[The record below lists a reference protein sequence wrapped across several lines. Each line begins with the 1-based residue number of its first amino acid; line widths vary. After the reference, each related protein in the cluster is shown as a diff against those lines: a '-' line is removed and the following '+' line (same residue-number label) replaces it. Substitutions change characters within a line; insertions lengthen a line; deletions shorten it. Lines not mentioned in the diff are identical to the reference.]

1 MLSVIDRAVRFL
13 LWTKIDLEERLSDNN
28 GTMEG
33 SWLFSFLTACTF
45 LISSDTGATWGFEKL
60 QVSVTNVIYLASTII
75 AYKLLKYAYKPLNT

>member
-13 LWTKIDLEERLSDNN
+13 LWTKIDLEEHLSDNN

-45 LISSDTGATWGFEKL
+45 LISSDTGATFEKL